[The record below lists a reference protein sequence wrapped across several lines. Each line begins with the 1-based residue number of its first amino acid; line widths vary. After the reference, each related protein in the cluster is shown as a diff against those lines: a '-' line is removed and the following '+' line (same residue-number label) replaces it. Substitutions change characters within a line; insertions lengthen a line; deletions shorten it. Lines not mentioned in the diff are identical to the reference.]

1 MERYTS
7 KFEEEYWSIVDNKI
21 SINTQNIQN
30 KLLASCKKYLPK
42 DFFDSESP
50 TFKELV
56 LAPYEKLKKAESH
69 IKKNSWFK
77 MRAECFDSKCKNA
90 SDINDLYIEIYNAFK
105 NVMDAQRNKTSM
117 RVRIVKEADLTVC
130 PYCNRDYINCR
141 ADNVSGAQLDHFF
154 SKSDYPVFAVSL
166 YNLVPV
172 CANCNR
178 IKSAQKKEFASPFDE
193 TINWED
199 DVKFVYQPKSL
210 DSVKI
215 DIKSGNPAIVNNIEA
230 LRIKEAYQIH
240 EFEILELQDKQQ
252 AYSESQKQEIQEVL
266 HKVKISDDEIKRIIF
281 GPKITPK
288 DIRKKPLGKM
298 ISDLHKDMKIY

>member
-1 MERYTS
+1 MIKMERYTS

-21 SINTQNIQN
+21 TKSTQD
-30 KLLASCKKYLPK
+30 KLLESYKNYFPN
-42 DFFDSESP
+42 DFFDFEPP
-50 TFKELV
+50 TFKKLV
-56 LAPYEKLKKAESH
+56 LAPFEKLK
-69 IKKNSWFK
+69 
-77 MRAECFDSKCKNA
+77 RAERCIKNAPMCKNT
-90 SDINDLYIEIYNAFK
+90 SDIKNLDSEMDDAFK
-105 NVMDAQRNKTSM
+105 RVVGAQRNKTSM
-117 RVRIVKEADLTVC
+117 RVKIVKEADLTVC

-178 IKSAQKKEFASPFDE
+178 VKSAQNKEFASPFDK
-193 TINWED
+193 TINWEE

-215 DIKSGNPAIVNNIEA
+215 DIKSANPTIVNNMEA

-281 GPKITPK
+281 GSKITPK
-288 DIRKKPLGKM
+288 DMRKKPLGKM

>member
-21 SINTQNIQN
+21 TKSTQD
-30 KLLASCKKYLPK
+30 KLLESYKNYFPN
-42 DFFDSESP
+42 DFFDLEPP

-56 LAPYEKLKKAESH
+56 LAPFEKLK
-69 IKKNSWFK
+69 
-77 MRAECFDSKCKNA
+77 RAERCIKNAPMCKNT
-90 SDINDLYIEIYNAFK
+90 SDIKNLDSEMDDAFK
-105 NVMDAQRNKTSM
+105 RVVGAQRNKTSM
-117 RVRIVKEADLTVC
+117 RVKIVKEADLTVC

-178 IKSAQKKEFASPFDE
+178 VKSAQNKEFASPFDK
-193 TINWED
+193 TINWEE

-215 DIKSGNPAIVNNIEA
+215 DIKSANPTIVNNMEA

-281 GPKITPK
+281 GSKITPK
-288 DIRKKPLGKM
+288 DMRKKPLGKM

>member
-21 SINTQNIQN
+21 TKSTQD
-30 KLLASCKKYLPK
+30 KLLESYKNYFPN
-42 DFFDSESP
+42 DFFDFEPP
-50 TFKELV
+50 TFKKLV
-56 LAPYEKLKKAESH
+56 LAPFEKLK
-69 IKKNSWFK
+69 
-77 MRAECFDSKCKNA
+77 RAERCIKNAPMCKNT
-90 SDINDLYIEIYNAFK
+90 SDIKNLDSEMDDAFK
-105 NVMDAQRNKTSM
+105 RVVGAQRNKTSM
-117 RVRIVKEADLTVC
+117 RVKIVKEADLTVC

-178 IKSAQKKEFASPFDE
+178 VKSAQNKEFASPFDK
-193 TINWED
+193 TINWEE

-215 DIKSGNPAIVNNIEA
+215 DIKSANPTIVNNMEA

-281 GPKITPK
+281 GSKITPK
-288 DIRKKPLGKM
+288 DMRKKPLGKM